1 MTSRRG
7 RWGGNWVVKGSEFVL
22 GRSAGT
28 SGCAS
33 CGIWC
38 HHLKWT
44 LVAAWIG
51 ELVVLKSCGV
61 VRCGELTW
69 QVWEWLNAACSQL
82 WVLRRGPC
90 LRVLFLANP
99 GFVLTW
105 LSLSVLLRIKN
116 YAWIKMRVQMVL
128 SGPLCK
134 RDYNNVLKSLWS
146 GFKIEEGELHR
157 WSAMVTF
164 HLPEYRWNKGM
175 LVKVIWIALEPY
187 SMIWFK
193 DHKRRILLEARPQK
207 RTGDEELSCSQLWD
221 GRAAAA
227 GPGPPGPPIPVGGRK
242 HGGQWEGRTLGPCS
256 APVFDEEEN
265 LLEQERRE
273 GAEAF
278 PRCQ

>member
-1 MTSRRG
+1 M
-7 RWGGNWVVKGSEFVL
+7 RWELGGEGVRICTWEVSWNIWLCELWNMVPPSEMNTGSSPNWGVSSSEEMCCWSV
-22 GRSAGT
+22 
-28 SGCAS
+28 
-33 CGIWC
+33 
-38 HHLKWT
+38 
-44 LVAAWIG
+44 
-51 ELVVLKSCGV
+51 
-61 VRCGELTW
+61 CGELTW
-69 QVWEWLNAACSQL
+69 QVWEWLNAVCSQL

-90 LRVLFLANP
+90 PRVLFLANP